1 MTPTPPPEV
10 TIGGRV
16 LRPVWNRVA
25 RYRLSSLG
33 ADSPGGFAASC
44 NILWAAD
51 PARTYATPEAL
62 AAAMT
67 DGEEDAALAAVE
79 SLVAAATDEKKS
91 SSPIGPSPGSTSE
104 SPPPSGSH
112 STTTPSTPS

>member
-1 MTPTPPPEV
+1 MTPTTPLEV

-16 LRPVWNRVA
+16 LRPVWNRIA

-33 ADSPGGFAASC
+33 AESPGGFAAAC

-51 PARTYATPEAL
+51 PARTYSTPEAI

-67 DGEEDAALAAVE
+67 DGEEDAAIAAVDA
-79 SLVAAATDEKKS
+79 LVTAATDEKKS
-91 SSPIGPSPGSTSE
+91 SSPIGQSPESTSG
-104 SPPPSGSH
+104 SPPPNGSP
-112 STTTPSTPS
+112 STTMPSMPS